1 MGPLAMGRVRGVD
14 LDAVTLDAHG
24 TLVKLADPVP
34 ALQSVLAERGVERTP
49 EVVLAGFRAEVA
61 HYGPRAGEGHDE
73 ESLTR
78 LQRDC
83 AGVFLEAVDAKLDVD
98 EFAPAYVGALHFEV
112 LPGVTESLERLRALG
127 LELAVVANWD
137 LSLHRLLD
145 EVGLARYFSVVVH
158 AARKPAP
165 DGILRALA
173 ELQIT
178 PARALHIGDDEAD
191 REAAAAAGL
200 LFAAAPVQTAVVAI
214 R

>member
-1 MGPLAMGRVRGVD
+1 MGTLAVGRVRAAQ

-24 TLVKLADPVP
+24 TLVKLANPVP
-34 ALQSVLAERGVERTP
+34 ALRKVLAKRGVERTP
-49 EVVLAGFRAEVA
+49 EVVLAGFRTEVA
-61 HYGPRAGEGHDE
+61 HYAPRAGEGYDE
-73 ESLTR
+73 ESLRR

-83 AGVFLEAVDAKLDVD
+83 AAVFLEAIDARLDPG

-112 LPGVTESLERLRALG
+112 LPGVLESLERLRALG

-137 LSLHRLLD
+137 FGLRRLLD
-145 EVGLARYFSVVVH
+145 GVGLSRSFAVVVH

-173 ELQIT
+173 ELQVA
-178 PARALHIGDDEAD
+178 PERALHVGDAETD
-191 REAAAAAGL
+191 RQAAAAAGV
-200 LFAAAPVQTAVVAI
+200 LFAAAPVADAVAAI